1 MKHMDFNR
9 ICRRMVVAVVV
20 AAAGMVAVSCINDAD
35 PCADE
40 PQPVAPVVPARSGDM
55 WLSVDL
61 RNMEVSGRNVSSRA
75 SEPDDGDKHPEE
87 DATQAENYVDTSDL
101 NIMLLD
107 HNRRVI
113 RTFGSEDYEV
123 TGADGKYSLTLKIH
137 TDYFAYAGKEPTDMV
152 DFSLLFIANLN
163 GISGADGAFGENYL
177 FNTIQELSKSYRG
190 FPYTGLMGNNSP
202 WQPSLGTNNRLIPMA
217 GVAAM
222 SVKRSELND
231 ASTKDKA
238 LNLPDIYI
246 QRSMVKVRL
255 VDALE
260 KNGDDK
266 HKIEKVTLTGFNSRG
281 AYLPLLTEF
290 SPWAKETS
298 VVEYGTALKA
308 WWNAVTEL
316 PSAAVSYTDKQDYV
330 GFGADMKYDA
340 YNIYVPEFD
349 WAVLD
354 AGVQGPTL
362 HIEVF
367 DKDKH
372 TTRTYDYKFP
382 AERQDADGK
391 TVDADF
397 ARNHIY
403 QVVVTGVKEEDPT
416 QPAEIQVK
424 YAVCPWSIHTTVI
437 PPFN

>member
-1 MKHMDFNR
+1 MKYMDFNR

-20 AAAGMVAVSCINDAD
+20 TAAGMVAVSCINDAD

-61 RNMEVSGRNVSSRA
+61 RNMEVSGRSASSRA

-87 DATQAENYVDTSDL
+87 DATQAENYVDLSDL

-107 HNRRVI
+107 NNRRVV
-113 RTFGSEDYEV
+113 RSFGSEDYQV
-123 TGADGKYSLTLKIH
+123 TGADGKYSLTLKVH
-137 TDYFAYAGKEPTDMV
+137 TDYFAYAGKEPADVV

-177 FNTIQELSKSYRG
+177 FKSLQELSKIYRG
-190 FPYTGLMGNNSP
+190 FPYTGLMGDNSP
-202 WQPSLGTNNRLIPMA
+202 WLPSLGTDKRLIPMA
-217 GVAAM
+217 GVATM
-222 SVKRSELND
+222 SVKRSDLNA
-231 ASTKDKA
+231 ASTKDNA
-238 LNLPDIYI
+238 LALPDIYI
-246 QRSMVKVRL
+246 QRSMAKVRL
-255 VDALE
+255 VDALAD
-260 KNGDDK
+260 NGDTK
-266 HKIEKVTLTGFNSRG
+266 HKIQKVTLTGFNRRG
-281 AYLPLLTEF
+281 AYLPVLTDV

-298 VVEYGTALKA
+298 VVEYGTALKE
-308 WWNAVTEL
+308 WWDAVTEL
-316 PSAAVSYTDKQDYV
+316 PSAAVTYKDEQNYV
-330 GFGADMKYDA
+330 GLGVNKQYDA
-340 YNIYVPEFD
+340 YGIYVPEFD

-354 AGVQGPTL
+354 AGAQGPTL
-362 HIEVF
+362 HIEVLDT
-367 DKDKH
+367 DKN

-416 QPAEIQVK
+416 QPVTLQVK
-424 YAVCPWSIHTTVI
+424 YTVCPWSIHTTDI

>member
-1 MKHMDFNR
+1 
-9 ICRRMVVAVVV
+9 MVVAVVV

-202 WQPSLGTNNRLIPMA
+202 WKPSHETNRLIPMA

-222 SVKRSELND
+222 SVKRSDLNA
-231 ASTKDKA
+231 ASAKDKA
-238 LNLPDIYI
+238 IALPDIYI
-246 QRSMVKVRL
+246 QRSMAKVRL
-255 VDALE
+255 VDALA

-308 WWNAVTEL
+308 WWNATIEL
-316 PSAAVSYTDKQDYV
+316 PSAPVPYTDEQDYV

-416 QPAEIQVK
+416 QPATIQVK
-424 YAVCPWSIHTTVI
+424 YAVCPMAPANIDI
-437 PPFN
+437 PGFN